1 MAENAGQKPQQ
12 AEPETTVAKEPQ
24 QAEPETTVAKEPQ
37 QAEPEPRQRTDWKAE
52 CRKWEERAKRS
63 EQSLRDLKAAN
74 ERAASVAEAA
84 RKAGVPADVLSRM
97 EGDPEEN
104 AAILA
109 SALAPARGYK
119 VTRDA
124 GEPPAQAAEPM
135 REAARALFG
144 GRNQ

>member
-1 MAENAGQKPQQ
+1 MAENAEQ
-12 AEPETTVAKEPQ
+12 EPQ
-24 QAEPETTVAKEPQ
+24 QAEPETTAAQEPQ

-52 CRKWEERAKRS
+52 SRKWEERAKRS
-63 EQSLRDLKAAN
+63 EAALRDLKAAN
-74 ERAASVAEAA
+74 ERAACVAEAA
-84 RKAGVPADVLSRM
+84 RKAGVPADVLARM

-104 AAILA
+104 ASILA

-124 GEPPAQAAEPM
+124 GEKPAAKADPM

-144 GRNQ
+144 SCN

>member
-1 MAENAGQKPQQ
+1 MAENEA
-12 AEPETTVAKEPQ
+12 AEPQ
-24 QAEPETTVAKEPQ
+24 QTAAEPTGQRDAEAKPEQVPQ
-37 QAEPEPRQRTDWKAE
+37 GAPEPRQRTDWKAE
-52 CRKWEERAKRS
+52 SRKWEERAKRS
-63 EQSLRDLKAAN
+63 ETALRDLKAAN
-74 ERAASVAEAA
+74 ERAAAVSAVAK
-84 RKAGVPADVLSRM
+84 KAGVPVEVLARM

-124 GEPPAQAAEPM
+124 GEKPAAKADPM

-144 GRNQ
+144 TGN

>member
-1 MAENAGQKPQQ
+1 MAENAGQK
-12 AEPETTVAKEPQ
+12 PQ

-109 SALAPARGYK
+109 IAASRRRADTRSRATRESRPPRRRSRCARPRGPCSA
-119 VTRDA
+119 A
-124 GEPPAQAAEPM
+124 GTSREP
-135 REAARALFG
+135 
-144 GRNQ
+144 

>member
-1 MAENAGQKPQQ
+1 MAKNAWQDPQQ
-12 AEPETTVAKEPQ
+12 AEPEPTVAKEPQ
-24 QAEPETTVAKEPQ
+24 QAETEPTVATEPQ

-52 CRKWEERAKRS
+52 SRKWEERAKRS
-63 EQSLRDLKAAN
+63 EAALRELKAAN

-84 RKAGVPADVLSRM
+84 RKAGVPADVLARM

-109 SALAPARGYK
+109 SALGPARGYK

-124 GEPPAQAAEPM
+124 GEKPAAKADPM

-144 GRNQ
+144 TGN